1 MADDQPVRRRRG
13 RPSTTGIT
21 TEEVE
26 WLLSFG
32 ESLAGVCSA
41 LRLSEHGLYV
51 ALQRGGRLDLW
62 RRLRPVDHLDGEA
75 DPWLR

>member
-13 RPSTTGIT
+13 RPSTTAAT
-21 TEEVE
+21 VEEVE
-26 WLLSFG
+26 WLLGGG
-32 ESLAGVCSA
+32 EGLAGVCKS

-62 RRLRPVDHLDGEA
+62 RRLQPSRLEEQEVDSWE
-75 DPWLR
+75 R